1 MLEPITL
8 DEVKADLRLDQD
20 DGAHDL
26 HLSQLI
32 TAARRMV
39 ELRTN
44 RQFSGAVPTFVDD
57 DLVLGAR
64 AISQIVAHWFTNPE
78 AATAD
83 ARGTPAEL
91 PLSASWIIQSLKKW
105 DSGE

>member
-8 DEVKADLRLDQD
+8 DEVKDDLRLDQED
-20 DGAHDL
+20 DAHDL
-26 HLSQLI
+26 HLDQLI

-44 RQFSGAVPTFVDD
+44 RSFSGDVPTLDGDD
-57 DLVLGAR
+57 RILAKR
-64 AISQIVAHWFTNPE
+64 AISQIVAHWFTNSE
-78 AATAD
+78 AATMD

-91 PLSASWIIQSLKKW
+91 PLSAGWIIQSLRKW
-105 DSGE
+105 DAGE